1 MNIRGALLRGRE
13 GPKYIG
19 LSTRGSTC
27 YLNSVL
33 QVFFMTKEFRDAVQ
47 SSESSHTSYIDAQL
61 KDLFLLLKKGCPTT
75 EDIIHGLGIK
85 DVWKQ
90 QDAAEYFER
99 ILSLASPEASQVF
112 HGKLNHR
119 MSCLCGKSTD
129 EHNSFWTLNLPINNA
144 HNGVY
149 NVEDGLKRFFSQSK
163 LTGEN
168 QVYCDGCEAKADTTT
183 ECEVEL
189 YPKVLV
195 LLLKRFEF
203 KYYKMD
209 YVKNNCPVDVP
220 LNIEMPME
228 RSAVSGRGRG
238 RGSLVRPRRKPN
250 RKTVQGVSYELY
262 ATVDHVGDLRGGHY
276 TATIQPPDDGGCWY
290 DFNDSRVTPKTHFN
304 PKKSQSGYLLFYR
317 KRERQMSEPP
327 LEDPS
332 RPLDEQQSTAME
344 ETVIWDQHTVTLH
357 RVRWNSFGI
366 SISGGR
372 DKPHF
377 QSGETS
383 IVISDVLKGGPA
395 EGRLQ
400 VNDRVFMVNAVSMDN
415 MEPAY
420 AIQQLHRSGK
430 NAEIT
435 IMRKRKVHVPMGR
448 LGERET
454 MSEHDKEEDSYDEE
468 IHETGSALS
477 GAYSAVDKATG
488 HRSGHSGRSGHSDG
502 HRYREW
508 ERSVSQERSSSP
520 RADRRGQHVPLPG
533 PAKVTLVKSLKNEES
548 EPRDAGTDQGSSGI
562 ICLHTIKQIN
572 DRDKHAVLDLTPN
585 MNMRTR
591 LCPESRKSAIMLRK
605 NNHHLFTSVQK
616 ALDAAAKERG
626 CEDLKLW
633 RPAIINH
640 LYWTAA
646 STPTGDP
653 DEMQAKW
660 QSMINHVQD
669 IHEHST
675 PAFPS
680 CAHPPLEGEARNKER
695 LEPGSPAATK
705 LESVAARKALVKDVR
720 QLSPQHQTFS
730 LEAYHSLILHF
741 APKHTGFSFLW
752 MYSRLLLAALHFNS
766 NGRDVALTSEGEVCY
781 ALRYPRFR
789 KGGGVVRPIKEKP
802 SYGYATNLMVSLVEE
817 YSRSPQAYKEA
828 VLSCLVL
835 PRPPSP
841 LPSRR
846 LPRMRQ
852 SASISHDTCILTCN
866 KTYVKNCE
874 KTRIG
879 TL

>member
-1 MNIRGALLRGRE
+1 
-13 GPKYIG
+13 
-19 LSTRGSTC
+19 
-27 YLNSVL
+27 
-33 QVFFMTKEFRDAVQ
+33 
-47 SSESSHTSYIDAQL
+47 
-61 KDLFLLLKKGCPTT
+61 
-75 EDIIHGLGIK
+75 
-85 DVWKQ
+85 
-90 QDAAEYFER
+90 
-99 ILSLASPEASQVF
+99 
-112 HGKLNHR
+112 
-119 MSCLCGKSTD
+119 
-129 EHNSFWTLNLPINNA
+129 
-144 HNGVY
+144 
-149 NVEDGLKRFFSQSK
+149 
-163 LTGEN
+163 
-168 QVYCDGCEAKADTTT
+168 
-183 ECEVEL
+183 
-189 YPKVLV
+189 
-195 LLLKRFEF
+195 
-203 KYYKMD
+203 MD

-220 LNIEMPME
+220 LNIEMPM
-228 RSAVSGRGRG
+228 
-238 RGSLVRPRRKPN
+238 
-250 RKTVQGVSYELY
+250 GVSYELY

-533 PAKVTLVKSLKNEES
+533 PAKVTLVKSLKNEDIIKVFPVQTKFPAYERVVLREGEGWEGLTVICVWSES
-548 EPRDAGTDQGSSGI
+548 ESEAEI
-562 ICLHTIKQIN
+562 IL
-572 DRDKHAVLDLTPN
+572 
-585 MNMRTR
+585 
-591 LCPESRKSAIMLRK
+591 
-605 NNHHLFTSVQK
+605 
-616 ALDAAAKERG
+616 
-626 CEDLKLW
+626 
-633 RPAIINH
+633 
-640 LYWTAA
+640 LY
-646 STPTGDP
+646 
-653 DEMQAKW
+653 
-660 QSMINHVQD
+660 
-669 IHEHST
+669 
-675 PAFPS
+675 
-680 CAHPPLEGEARNKER
+680 
-695 LEPGSPAATK
+695 
-705 LESVAARKALVKDVR
+705 
-720 QLSPQHQTFS
+720 
-730 LEAYHSLILHF
+730 LIVH
-741 APKHTGFSFLW
+741 K
-752 MYSRLLLAALHFNS
+752 
-766 NGRDVALTSEGEVCY
+766 
-781 ALRYPRFR
+781 
-789 KGGGVVRPIKEKP
+789 
-802 SYGYATNLMVSLVEE
+802 
-817 YSRSPQAYKEA
+817 
-828 VLSCLVL
+828 
-835 PRPPSP
+835 
-841 LPSRR
+841 
-846 LPRMRQ
+846 
-852 SASISHDTCILTCN
+852 
-866 KTYVKNCE
+866 
-874 KTRIG
+874 
-879 TL
+879 

>member
-220 LNIEMPME
+220 LNIEMPM
-228 RSAVSGRGRG
+228 
-238 RGSLVRPRRKPN
+238 
-250 RKTVQGVSYELY
+250 GVSYELY

-332 RPLDEQQSTAME
+332 RPLDEQQVREGRGDVTGGDDVRVLVDVPGCGKVTGGDVVVVGDSQPI
-344 ETVIWDQHTVTLH
+344 ETV
-357 RVRWNSFGI
+357 
-366 SISGGR
+366 
-372 DKPHF
+372 
-377 QSGETS
+377 
-383 IVISDVLKGGPA
+383 
-395 EGRLQ
+395 
-400 VNDRVFMVNAVSMDN
+400 
-415 MEPAY
+415 
-420 AIQQLHRSGK
+420 
-430 NAEIT
+430 
-435 IMRKRKVHVPMGR
+435 
-448 LGERET
+448 
-454 MSEHDKEEDSYDEE
+454 
-468 IHETGSALS
+468 
-477 GAYSAVDKATG
+477 
-488 HRSGHSGRSGHSDG
+488 
-502 HRYREW
+502 
-508 ERSVSQERSSSP
+508 
-520 RADRRGQHVPLPG
+520 
-533 PAKVTLVKSLKNEES
+533 
-548 EPRDAGTDQGSSGI
+548 
-562 ICLHTIKQIN
+562 
-572 DRDKHAVLDLTPN
+572 
-585 MNMRTR
+585 
-591 LCPESRKSAIMLRK
+591 
-605 NNHHLFTSVQK
+605 
-616 ALDAAAKERG
+616 
-626 CEDLKLW
+626 
-633 RPAIINH
+633 
-640 LYWTAA
+640 
-646 STPTGDP
+646 
-653 DEMQAKW
+653 
-660 QSMINHVQD
+660 
-669 IHEHST
+669 
-675 PAFPS
+675 
-680 CAHPPLEGEARNKER
+680 
-695 LEPGSPAATK
+695 
-705 LESVAARKALVKDVR
+705 
-720 QLSPQHQTFS
+720 
-730 LEAYHSLILHF
+730 
-741 APKHTGFSFLW
+741 
-752 MYSRLLLAALHFNS
+752 
-766 NGRDVALTSEGEVCY
+766 
-781 ALRYPRFR
+781 RFVR
-789 KGGGVVRPIKEKP
+789 KGSERIKTNPVSRDFMLMPTNVNLLNRVPEQDCPTLFVRHRTKCKP
-802 SYGYATNLMVSLVEE
+802 MHSEW
-817 YSRSPQAYKEA
+817 
-828 VLSCLVL
+828 
-835 PRPPSP
+835 
-841 LPSRR
+841 
-846 LPRMRQ
+846 
-852 SASISHDTCILTCN
+852 
-866 KTYVKNCE
+866 
-874 KTRIG
+874 
-879 TL
+879 